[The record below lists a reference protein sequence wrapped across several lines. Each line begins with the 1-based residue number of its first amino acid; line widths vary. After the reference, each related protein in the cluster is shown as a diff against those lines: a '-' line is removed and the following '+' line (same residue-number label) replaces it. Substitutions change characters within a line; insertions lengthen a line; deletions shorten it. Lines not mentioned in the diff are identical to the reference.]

1 MTSLNFVDVTSSFP
15 NVCFFFLSFK
25 YFSLF
30 FFFALFLFS
39 CIHFSTFLS
48 DLRALGNPV
57 SDTRVQNS
65 SFPRGCGS
73 VKNKE

>member
-1 MTSLNFVDVTSSFP
+1 MSLPLSPMYASF
-15 NVCFFFLSFK
+15 FSLLSI
-25 YFSLF
+25 SLF